1 MQSGESRGAE
11 HTFLAWT
18 GDPGDGAA
26 PATKRLTLL
35 TSRGLHRLPTL
46 CVFFM
51 TRATQRPKT
60 YHGKQGGQK
69 QTFED
74 SIKCCDFRLIT
85 VSLRFQHNNAIG
97 RMLEYPAS
105 KKYLPLCSNVPTR
118 VARPRS

>member
-18 GDPGDGAA
+18 GDGAA

-60 YHGKQGGQK
+60 YNGKQGGQK
-69 QTFED
+69 QTLED
-74 SIKCCDFRLIT
+74 SMKCCDFRLIT
-85 VSLRFQHNNAIG
+85 V
-97 RMLEYPAS
+97 
-105 KKYLPLCSNVPTR
+105 NV
-118 VARPRS
+118 

>member
-18 GDPGDGAA
+18 GDGAA

-60 YHGKQGGQK
+60 YTTVVMGSRADKN
-69 QTFED
+69 
-74 SIKCCDFRLIT
+74 RL
-85 VSLRFQHNNAIG
+85 LRIVLSVVIF
-97 RMLEYPAS
+97 
-105 KKYLPLCSNVPTR
+105 V
-118 VARPRS
+118 

>member
-51 TRATQRPKT
+51 TRATQRPNLCMT
-60 YHGKQGGQK
+60 YIRKHLERGARER
-69 QTFED
+69 T
-74 SIKCCDFRLIT
+74 
-85 VSLRFQHNNAIG
+85 LRNGAVTELGIP
-97 RMLEYPAS
+97 ES
-105 KKYLPLCSNVPTR
+105 
-118 VARPRS
+118 

>member
-18 GDPGDGAA
+18 GDGAA

-35 TSRGLHRLPTL
+35 TSRGLHRVPTL
-46 CVFFM
+46 CVFIVHD
-51 TRATQRPKT
+51 ACDPKT
-60 YHGKQGGQK
+60 KPIMGCRADKN

-85 VSLRFQHNNAIG
+85 V
-97 RMLEYPAS
+97 
-105 KKYLPLCSNVPTR
+105 NV
-118 VARPRS
+118 

>member
-51 TRATQRPKT
+51 TRATQRPNLCMT
-60 YHGKQGGQK
+60 YIRKHLDYSADSEYQSCAVKGKLP
-69 QTFED
+69 T
-74 SIKCCDFRLIT
+74 CCAG
-85 VSLRFQHNNAIG
+85 S
-97 RMLEYPAS
+97 E
-105 KKYLPLCSNVPTR
+105 
-118 VARPRS
+118 ARSAAQS